1 MKREGRQHGTVRSY
15 RILPAPWNPRPSSK
29 FVNRFE
35 SPPAAGLFAKV
46 PSRPTN
52 HSKFTGKCTRPR
64 CTDCHL
70 HPACK
75 SKDKTKGNNKN
86 KSFNAVSSHRL
97 ISWRVVDGR
106 PGLNYSGFSA
116 TGLADHLANAYKD
129 YDDEECEPGSDYERD
144 YGCEGDVYHDGD
156 HVFSPTADRSK
167 HKDHDGNGKDGRDE
181 SKHKDHDSNGNDG
194 GEDDDDKISFCEVGF
209 EWNQVEDGWC
219 MIGEIDNP

>member
-1 MKREGRQHGTVRSY
+1 MKREGRQHGMVRSY
-15 RILPAPWNPRPSSK
+15 RILPAPLNPRPNSR

-35 SPPAAGLFAKV
+35 SPPAAGLFVKV

-86 KSFNAVSSHRL
+86 KSFNVVSSHQF
-97 ISWRVVDGR
+97 ISWRVVDGQ

-116 TGLADHLANAYKD
+116 TGLADHLAHAYKD
-129 YDDEECEPGSDYERD
+129 YDDEECEPGNDYERD
-144 YGCEGDVYHDGD
+144 DYKDGD
-156 HVFSPTADRSK
+156 HFSSPTADGLK
-167 HKDHDGNGKDGRDE
+167 HKDHDGSNNDGR
-181 SKHKDHDSNGNDG
+181 
-194 GEDDDDKISFCEVGF
+194 EDDDDKLSFCEVGF